1 MCVLVFCFL
10 AAIILQPS
18 RLSHHF
24 IRGSSM
30 LTTAATA
37 SLALTSSR
45 CCSHA
50 LPTSRAFHAAAR
62 RGLGRSPTSVYTHKR
77 QASSSSGVS
86 SKIQGVFPSVS
97 SCQLMTDYLW
107 SPVLPF
113 QLMPNHALQYASAF
127 TTAVVMRDRVGN
139 GLLKGFYHVG

>member
-18 RLSHHF
+18 RLSNHC

-30 LTTAATA
+30 LTMAATA

-62 RGLGRSPTSVYTHKR
+62 RVLGRSPASVYTHKR

-97 SCQLMTDYLW
+97 SCRLTANYLW
-107 SPVLPF
+107 PSSLAVPIDAKSRPPVCF
-113 QLMPNHALQYASAF
+113 RIHHCSRHA
-127 TTAVVMRDRVGN
+127 
-139 GLLKGFYHVG
+139 